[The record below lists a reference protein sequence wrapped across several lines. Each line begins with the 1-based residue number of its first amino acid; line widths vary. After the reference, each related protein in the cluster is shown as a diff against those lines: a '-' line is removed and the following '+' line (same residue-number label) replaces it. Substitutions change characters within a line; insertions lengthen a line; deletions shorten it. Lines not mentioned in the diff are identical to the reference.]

1 MSSFHILF
9 EQKLKLHR
17 FTSRLLQEN
26 ADPVA
31 ALADTDDEFENDADA
46 KNSSA
51 SSDGFNIS
59 DDFHLDNNDDDGGGA
74 DDGNVAKRPC
84 SRPITTSSAS
94 EAMTDEEFDSPF
106 LSSLMKNRMVLS
118 MDKAT
123 TLKLMSSEEGSSPAL
138 DSSNRIQSIVSPLA
152 AAGRSSGSGGSSR
165 LGGFSK
171 FRRCIS
177 MVERASVP
185 ASPDQR
191 KPVSAL
197 LDFTSPVSRN
207 TFKRPAV
214 PPNPDEACQAKKPR
228 TDSSE
233 SIGQPRLTKSA
244 SCLSR

>member
-1 MSSFHILF
+1 M
-9 EQKLKLHR
+9 
-17 FTSRLLQEN
+17 LQEN

-123 TLKLMSSEEGSSPAL
+123 TLKDSATYGSQGK
-138 DSSNRIQSIVSPLA
+138 IGI
-152 AAGRSSGSGGSSR
+152 
-165 LGGFSK
+165 
-171 FRRCIS
+171 
-177 MVERASVP
+177 
-185 ASPDQR
+185 
-191 KPVSAL
+191 
-197 LDFTSPVSRN
+197 
-207 TFKRPAV
+207 
-214 PPNPDEACQAKKPR
+214 
-228 TDSSE
+228 TD
-233 SIGQPRLTKSA
+233 K
-244 SCLSR
+244 

>member
-1 MSSFHILF
+1 
-9 EQKLKLHR
+9 LHR
-17 FTSRLLQEN
+17 LTSHLLQEN
-26 ADPVA
+26 ADPIA
-31 ALADTDDEFENDADA
+31 ALADTDDEFENDAD
-46 KNSSA
+46 
-51 SSDGFNIS
+51 D
-59 DDFHLDNNDDDGGGA
+59 HLDNDDDDGGGVGIGDA
-74 DDGNVAKRPC
+74 RDAKR
-84 SRPITTSSAS
+84 SSTTSAS
-94 EAMTDEEFDSPF
+94 EAMTDDESSPF

-138 DSSNRIQSIVSPLA
+138 ESSSRIQSIVSPLA
-152 AAGRSSGSGGSSR
+152 ARAGNSSSGGGGGR
-165 LGGFSK
+165 LGGLSK

-191 KPVSAL
+191 KTVASL

-214 PPNPDEACQAKKPR
+214 PPNPDELCLAKKPR
-228 TDSSE
+228 TDSDE
-233 SIGQPRLTKSA
+233 SGGLSRMTKSA